1 MIDFKINGIE
11 RPAPVALDQNFGSL
25 IEYVHQNMVNEM
37 SLISSIKVNG
47 QEINENEELELSPIN
62 LSDILSIEICFA
74 HPREIA
80 EDTLQTLKLFTDQL
94 ALLSRRTGAEIGS
107 PEAELDFQK
116 LLDGIQTLA
125 DTVQN
130 VKKILHIGLMPL
142 INILEADLIS
152 VLTDLVQTH
161 ESRDLVYRAALLNE
175 HLPLNLELWR
185 DEGIPEMI
193 RSRDS

>member
-1 MIDFKINGIE
+1 MTGFKINGVD
-11 RPAPVALDQNFGSL
+11 RPAPVALNQDFGAL
-25 IEYVHQNMVNEM
+25 IHFVHENMVNEM
-37 SLISSIKVNG
+37 SLISSIRVNG
-47 QEINENEELELSPIN
+47 LEISENDEKDLAPVI
-62 LSDILSIEICFA
+62 LSDLESVEITFA

-94 ALLSRRTGAEIGS
+94 ATLSRGTASQIGS
-107 PEAELDFQK
+107 TEAELDFQR

-125 DTVQN
+125 DTVQS
-130 VKKILHIGLMPL
+130 VKKILHIGVMPL

-161 ESRDLVYRAALLNE
+161 ESKDLSYRAALLSE

>member
-1 MIDFKINGIE
+1 MIDFKINGVE
-11 RPAPVALDQNFGSL
+11 RPAPVALDQNFGTL
-25 IEYVHQNMVNEM
+25 LHYVHENMVNEL

-47 QEINENEELELSPIN
+47 QEIDENQEQELSPIS
-62 LSDILSIEICFA
+62 LSEIISVEICFA

-80 EDTLQTLKLFTDQL
+80 EDTLQTLKLFTEQL
-94 ALLSRRTGAEIGS
+94 ALLSRRTAAELGS

-116 LLDGIQTLA
+116 LIDGIQTLA

-130 VKKILHIGLMPL
+130 VKKILRIGIMPL

-152 VLTDLVQTH
+152 VLTDLVHTH
-161 ESRDLVYRAALLNE
+161 ETRDYVYRAALLNE